1 MGAQGSAVEFVM
13 KSPDHILA
21 EGRTWGAKGS
31 AVEFV
36 MKAPDYIQ
44 AEGRTW
50 VQKVQQ
56 WSL

>member
-1 MGAQGSAVEFVM
+1 M
-13 KSPDHILA
+13 
-21 EGRTWGAKGS
+21 GAKGS
-31 AVEFV
+31 AVDFV
-36 MKAPDYIQ
+36 MKVPDHIH